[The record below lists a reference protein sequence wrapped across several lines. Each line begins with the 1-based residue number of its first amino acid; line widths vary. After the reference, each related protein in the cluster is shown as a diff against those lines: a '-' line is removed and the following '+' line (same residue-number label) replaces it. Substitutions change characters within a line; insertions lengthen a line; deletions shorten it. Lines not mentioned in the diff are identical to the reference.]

1 MYNRFVFPQILRDL
15 RRLLNIQKEHGRNVA
30 EQVVLKIGILASD
43 LEKLGE
49 KPLAD
54 RLMVFVLAAMPMSP
68 LPSDP
73 PPEVME
79 KFLKGMHE
87 MISADLDR
95 LEKIHLS

>member
-1 MYNRFVFPQILRDL
+1 MLAILREL

-30 EQVVLKIGILASD
+30 ESVVLKIGILAID

-49 KPLAD
+49 KPFANKLT
-54 RLMVFVLAAMPMSP
+54 VFALAAMPMPS

-73 PPEVME
+73 PPETME
-79 KFLKGMHE
+79 KFLEALHE
-87 MISADLDR
+87 TINSDLDR